1 MSDRYQLI
9 ARKEAIRR
17 QIAQIR
23 RRLESERAPVNGS
36 PNQHRIAKLETQLER
51 LMAQEYSLRQA
62 IDRSPR

>member
-23 RRLESERAPVNGS
+23 RRLESERAPANGS
-36 PNQHRIAKLETQLER
+36 PNQRRIAKLETQLER